1 MIIYTNELNKLA
13 GDIRRKIYINKRK
26 EDTIKFTNGVV
37 PLDHTIICIYDYH

>member
-26 EDTIKFTNGVV
+26 EDTIKFTHGVA
-37 PLDHTIICIYDYH
+37 PLAHTIICIYDYH